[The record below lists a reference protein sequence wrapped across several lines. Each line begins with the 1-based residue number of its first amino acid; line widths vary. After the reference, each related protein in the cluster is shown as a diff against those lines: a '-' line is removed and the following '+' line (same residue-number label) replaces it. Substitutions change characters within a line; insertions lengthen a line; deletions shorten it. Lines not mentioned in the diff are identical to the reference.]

1 MADRIDLKD
10 ADWLTDLAAGQE
22 VGAELRA
29 TLASRLESAE
39 QVERAANEID
49 VARRIQV
56 LMQKLREAEV
66 EVPEDFEVRLM
77 ERVAGDQTMLEMVEL
92 YMTGFGGALVELI
105 NVLFSFLAPAPQAQF
120 RTS

>member
-92 YMTGFGGALVELI
+92 YMSGFGGAFVELI
-105 NVLFSFLAPAPQAQF
+105 NALFSFLAPAPQSQF
-120 RTS
+120 GTS